1 MQYPTIYIYAYIYIM
16 YVYIYYVY
24 IFTPH
29 ISVYFF
35 LEINNIYRQ

>member
-1 MQYPTIYIYAYIYIM
+1 MQYPTIYIYVYIYIM

-35 LEINNIYRQ
+35 LEINQ

>member
-35 LEINNIYRQ
+35 LEINQ